1 MKEPKSKS
9 QTGPLLSNLIM
20 GTKVVIYYG
29 FMALQCRISLN
40 LESHQWIALSSCTKC
55 NFRQIDLVIGLF
67 CKLHHDLISAQKR
80 SPNY

>member
-29 FMALQCRISLN
+29 STM
-40 LESHQWIALSSCTKC
+40 
-55 NFRQIDLVIGLF
+55 
-67 CKLHHDLISAQKR
+67 
-80 SPNY
+80 